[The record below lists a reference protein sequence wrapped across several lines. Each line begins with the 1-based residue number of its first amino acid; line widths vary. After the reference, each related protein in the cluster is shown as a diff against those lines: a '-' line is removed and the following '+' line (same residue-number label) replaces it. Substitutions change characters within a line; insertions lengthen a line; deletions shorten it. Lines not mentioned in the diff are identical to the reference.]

1 MSDKQQLLASAEK
14 ILLNLQ
20 KAREK
25 LYSAHNLGVWDI
37 LGGGLF
43 VSMAKHGDLD
53 EANRYLQKARQ
64 DWEVLR
70 EQLGADDLQI
80 DLGDGLK
87 TLDIWLDNIF
97 TDLATQDK
105 INAAQKQ
112 VNQAIYQMQNI
123 IARLKA

>member
-112 VNQAIYQMQNI
+112 VNQAIYQLQNF

>member
-97 TDLATQDK
+97 TDLAVQDK